1 MVIGVLAI
9 AGVVGLLFF
18 LRRRKAAKTAVSSE
32 AKSGNPYAAPAYAAR
47 GELEHGGVHEVQS
60 PMQEMVG
67 DVVKYRYELASRP
80 AELEGGKAEEV
91 RR

>member
-1 MVIGVLAI
+1 V
-9 AGVVGLLFF
+9 
-18 LRRRKAAKTAVSSE
+18 TSE
-32 AKSGNPYAAPAYAAR
+32 AKSGNPYVAPAHTAR

-60 PMQEMVG
+60 PVQEMVG

-80 AELEGGKAEEV
+80 AELEGGKAREV